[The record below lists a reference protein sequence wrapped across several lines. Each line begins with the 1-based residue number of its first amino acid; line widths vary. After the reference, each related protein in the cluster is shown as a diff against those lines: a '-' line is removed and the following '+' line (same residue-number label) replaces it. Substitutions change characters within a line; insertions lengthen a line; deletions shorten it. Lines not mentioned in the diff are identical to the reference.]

1 MATSQ
6 PQDLPYDPT
15 AALSGTFEEPSPTL
29 SMHPKRFALWLF
41 IVSIIMIFASM
52 TSAYIVRKGE
62 GNWLDFELPGVLW
75 ASTAVIVVS
84 SFTVQMAWFAAKK
97 DEISA
102 VRIWMLVTLVLAF
115 VFLYLQWESW
125 VRLVQINVYLVG
137 NPSGSFLYVLTGLHA
152 FHLLTGIVYLAI
164 VTVKA
169 FRFKIHRTAILDMEL
184 SATYWHFLDI
194 LWVALFAFL
203 LWNHSA

>member
-1 MATSQ
+1 MANST

-15 AALSGTFEEPSPTL
+15 AALTGAFEEPAPTL

-102 VRIWMLVTLVLAF
+102 VRLWMLATLLLSF

-137 NPSGSFLYVLTGLHA
+137 NPAGSFLYVLTGLHA
-152 FHLLTGIVYLAI
+152 FHLLTGMVYLAI

-169 FRFKIHRTAILDMEL
+169 FRFKIHRTSILDMEL

-194 LWVALFAFL
+194 LWVLLFAFL